1 MLHISIHTDTP
12 KGVVAALIPNAV
24 YLHTLLPLG
33 RTSLVAP
40 DVGPINSSLQ
50 ILSVDVSG
58 ESVAVTLAFD
68 VRYVVLLMCSRREI
82 RHVAHF
88 HCEPLLA
95 SQFCHL

>member
-1 MLHISIHTDTP
+1 MHTDTP

-68 VRYVVLLMCSRREI
+68 VRYVVLLIAVKERLDTLFTFI
-82 RHVAHF
+82 VNHY
-88 HCEPLLA
+88 
-95 SQFCHL
+95 